1 MPKVILGLNK
11 KALKSTI
18 VSTSGCS
25 ANPNRQQDPT
35 ICLNPH
41 HYQIG
46 NYFRFIL
53 WSHNLRIGPNIQNLA
68 KNLKLT
74 CSDTVKFGTEGK
86 KLKNSENSVIS
97 LFFLI

>member
-1 MPKVILGLNK
+1 MVF
-11 KALKSTI
+11 
-18 VSTSGCS
+18 VSEFLAKIQKRHFLTEKMAFFTFDG
-25 ANPNRQQDPT
+25 DPSFS
-35 ICLNPH
+35 IA
-41 HYQIG
+41 
-46 NYFRFIL
+46 FL
-53 WSHNLRIGPNIQNLA
+53 WSQNSGIGPNIQNLA